1 MSGSTGSSNVL
12 RIGFDGRA
20 LASPAGGIRRYTAE
34 LFGAIGRLDAG
45 IDLVAIGV
53 PRDTA
58 PPRGVS
64 SVPGSFHVPTNLGWT
79 TTGLALAA
87 RRSRLD
93 LYHAPAYTAPPWGVR
108 PLVVT
113 IHDVSYA
120 RHPEWYPYRRDC
132 LRRAFYR
139 RSALA
144 ADLVIT
150 DSEFSRREIR
160 AAYGLD
166 DDRIAT
172 VPLGVGAPFGP
183 ARPDTTTSVPG
194 GTRRPYVLH
203 VGDLHR
209 RRNLRVG
216 LAAVLTLR
224 ARRAELRSLQFVLV
238 GPVRKAQ
245 GVGQELREAAA
256 EAGQPDALS
265 FIEAPTDEALAT
277 LYRAAGAFVYP
288 SRYEGFGLPVLEAMA
303 CGIPVVAARAGAIPE
318 VVDSAGLLVE
328 PDDVRGFAEALEAV
342 LLEQNLAARFREA
355 SLRRA
360 AQFTWQKTAD
370 GTVSAYRRCLARLG
384 ARR

>member
-34 LFGAIGRLDAG
+34 LFGAIGGLDAG

-120 RHPEWYPYRRDC
+120 RHPEWYPYRRDR

-139 RSALA
+139 LSALA

-150 DSEFSRREIR
+150 DSEFSRREIK
-160 AAYGLD
+160 AAYGVD

-183 ARPDTTTSVPG
+183 ARPDTMTSVPG

-238 GPVRKAQ
+238 GVDR
-245 GVGQELREAAA
+245 GVGGELREAAA

-265 FIEAPTDEALAT
+265 FIEAPTDEALAA

-342 LLEQNLAARFREA
+342 LLDQNLAARFRAA

>member
-1 MSGSTGSSNVL
+1 MSGSTGSSSVL

-34 LFGAIGRLDAG
+34 LFGAIGGLDAG
-45 IDLVAIGV
+45 IDLLAIGV

-64 SVPGSFHVPTNLGWT
+64 SAPRSFHVPTNLGWT

-120 RHPEWYPYRRDC
+120 RHPEWYPYRRGC
-132 LRRAFYR
+132 LRRVFYR
-139 RSALA
+139 LSALA
-144 ADLVIT
+144 ADLVVT
-150 DSEFSRREIR
+150 DSEFSRREIK

-183 ARPDTTTSVPG
+183 ARPDAMTSVPV
-194 GTRRPYVLH
+194 GTGRPYVLH

-209 RRNLRVG
+209 RRNLSVG

-238 GPVRKAQ
+238 GVDH
-245 GVGQELREAAA
+245 GVGGELREAAA

-265 FIEAPTDEALAT
+265 FIEAPTDEALAA
-277 LYRAAGAFVYP
+277 LYRAAGALVYP
-288 SRYEGFGLPVLEAMA
+288 SRYEGFGLPLLEAMA

-318 VVDSAGLLVE
+318 VVDSAGLLLE
-328 PDDVRGFAEALEAV
+328 PDDVGGFAEALEGV
-342 LLEQNLAARFREA
+342 LLDQDLAARYRAA

-370 GTVSAYRRCLARLG
+370 GTVSAYRRCLARCTISQL
-384 ARR
+384 R

>member
-1 MSGSTGSSNVL
+1 MSGSTGSSSVL

-34 LFGAIGRLDAG
+34 LFGAIGGLDAG
-45 IDLVAIGV
+45 IDLLAIGV

-64 SVPGSFHVPTNLGWT
+64 SAPRSFHVPTNLGWT

-120 RHPEWYPYRRDC
+120 RHPEWYPYRRDF

-139 RSALA
+139 LSALA

-183 ARPDTTTSVPG
+183 ARPDAMTSVPV
-194 GTRRPYVLH
+194 GTGRPYVLH

-209 RRNLRVG
+209 RRNLSVG

-238 GPVRKAQ
+238 GVDH
-245 GVGQELREAAA
+245 GVGGELREAAA

-265 FIEAPTDEALAT
+265 FIEAPTDEALAA
-277 LYRAAGAFVYP
+277 LYRAAGALVYP
-288 SRYEGFGLPVLEAMA
+288 SRYEGFGLPLLEAMA

-318 VVDSAGLLVE
+318 VVDSAGLLLE
-328 PDDVRGFAEALEAV
+328 PDDVGGFAEALEGV
-342 LLEQNLAARFREA
+342 LLDQDLAARYRAA

-370 GTVSAYRRCLARLG
+370 GTVSAYRRCLAQLG
-384 ARR
+384 ARG